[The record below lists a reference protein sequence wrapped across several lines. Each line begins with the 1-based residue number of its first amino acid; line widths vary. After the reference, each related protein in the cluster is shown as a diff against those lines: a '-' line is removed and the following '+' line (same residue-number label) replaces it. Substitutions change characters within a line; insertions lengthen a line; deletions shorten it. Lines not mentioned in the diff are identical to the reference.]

1 MYVSEIKNM
10 SDKSGRGKKKKK
22 QACCLYKKTNR
33 HRNKHSTVRRQH
45 GRRLRNI
52 WEKDDRSVS
61 PKKSI
66 WLVIKT
72 MRFILNTVIVSCF
85 VCTWLKSKQRFF
97 FFSPLNHMYLKFTF
111 GTQVTNPEL
120 QQVCSCTPSS
130 CPFFFFS
137 VTLVGSERE
146 GDLTL

>member
-1 MYVSEIKNM
+1 MNVSEIKNM
-10 SDKSGRGKKKKK
+10 SDKSGRGKKK

-72 MRFILNTVIVSCF
+72 MRFILNTVIVF
-85 VCTWLKSKQRFF
+85 LFR
-97 FFSPLNHMYLKFTF
+97 MYMA
-111 GTQVTNPEL
+111 
-120 QQVCSCTPSS
+120 
-130 CPFFFFS
+130 
-137 VTLVGSERE
+137 
-146 GDLTL
+146 